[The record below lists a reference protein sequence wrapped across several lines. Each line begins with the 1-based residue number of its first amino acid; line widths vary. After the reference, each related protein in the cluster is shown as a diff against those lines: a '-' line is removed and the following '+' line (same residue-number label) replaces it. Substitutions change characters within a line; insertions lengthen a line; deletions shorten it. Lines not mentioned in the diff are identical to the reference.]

1 VESRRAAPTTT
12 GVMPTAEIR
21 VPGRRSPL
29 APRWPVPLPPDGDAR
44 GLTLRD
50 LIARAVVAEVA
61 AFAARQE
68 EARLV
73 HLLTASRVSQGVAE
87 GRVSPGRRNL
97 RQPVDADEAVGMALR
112 AFEDGLFL
120 VVVDGRQRT
129 ELDEEIH
136 LDETSTITFLRLVA
150 LAGG

>member
-1 VESRRAAPTTT
+1 
-12 GVMPTAEIR
+12 MPIAEIR
-21 VPGRRSPL
+21 APGLRAPL
-29 APRWPVPLPPDGDAR
+29 APQWPVPLPPGGGGGR
-44 GLTLRD
+44 LTLRD
-50 LIARAVVAEVA
+50 LIARAVAAEVA

-73 HLLTASRVSQGVAE
+73 HLLTADRVARGVAE

-97 RQPVDADEAVGMALR
+97 RQPVDTDEAVAVALR

-129 ELDEEIH
+129 QLDEEVQ
-136 LDETSTITFLRLVA
+136 LDEASTITFLRLVA